1 MSEPTV
7 PASVAD
13 RPASYAR
20 MFADRVAATPDRDAF
35 RYPSAAGWQTLTW
48 KQTSER
54 VDALAAGLIA
64 LGVQPEQRVA
74 IAASTS
80 IEWILADQAIM
91 CAGAATTTVYP
102 STHAEDVEYI
112 LSDSQS
118 VVVFAEDA
126 TQVAKVQQA
135 RLPELTTVVVFD
147 GDAGTAAATT
157 GTTETAGD
165 GAATGVPVITMSE
178 LAAKG
183 AELLASTPNAVIE
196 RTEAAES
203 EHLATLIYTSGTTGR
218 PKGVRLVNDNWT
230 YEAVAID
237 ALGILDPDD
246 VQYLWLPL
254 SHVLGKVLLV
264 AQIRIGFVTA
274 VDGDLDRIVENL
286 AVIKPTWMG
295 GAPRIFEKV
304 KNKVMLTAT
313 GDGGPKAKIFDW
325 AFKVGAAMTRTRQ
338 AKAKPGRMLS
348 AQYAVAN
355 KLVFHKLQQLLGGN
369 IKFFV
374 SGSAPLARGVA
385 EWFDAAGMTI
395 LEGYGLTESS
405 AFSFVNLP
413 QDTRIGT
420 VGPPAPGTEV
430 IIAADGEIKLRGGGI
445 MRGYHN
451 NPTATDEVLS
461 ADGWLSTGDIGEV
474 VDGYLKVTDRKK
486 DLIKTSGGKYVAPQK
501 VEGIFKAI
509 CPYLSQIIVH
519 GDGRKFVSALITL
532 DDEAIGEWAAK
543 NDVTGSPEQIAGS
556 AQVRQLI
563 SGYVDELNSKLE
575 RWETIKKFAI
585 LPKDLSVDNGELTP
599 SMKVRRRAVEKQY
612 AKILD
617 GFYTD

>member
-1 MSEPTV
+1 
-7 PASVAD
+7 
-13 RPASYAR
+13 

-35 RYPSAAGWQTLTW
+35 RYPEDGAWHTLTW
-48 KQTSER
+48 RQTSDR
-54 VDALAAGLIA
+54 VTALSAGLIA

-74 IAASTS
+74 IAAGTS
-80 IEWILADQAIM
+80 IDWIIADQAIM

-102 STHAEDVEYI
+102 STHADDVQYI

-135 RLPELTTVVVFD
+135 DLPDLTTIVVFD
-147 GDAGTAAATT
+147 DAVASVAHAAAGDTD
-157 GTTETAGD
+157 GVASAG
-165 GAATGVPVITMSE
+165 GAVPVMSLDE

-183 AELLASTPNAVIE
+183 RELLKEQPDAVTA
-196 RTEAAES
+196 RTDAAGS
-203 EHLATLIYTSGTTGR
+203 EQLATLIYTSGTTGR

-230 YEAVAID
+230 YEATAID

-274 VDGDLDRIVENL
+274 VDGNLDRIVENL
-286 AVIKPTWMG
+286 ADIKPTWMG

-304 KNKVMLTAT
+304 RNKVTLTAT
-313 GDGGPKAKIFDW
+313 GSGGPKAKVFNW
-325 AFKVGAAMTRTRQ
+325 AFKVGGRMTAVRQ
-338 AKAKPGRMLS
+338 AKGTPGRVLR
-348 AQYAVAN
+348 AQYALAN
-355 KLVFHKLQQLLGGN
+355 RLVFKTLQQLLGGN

-374 SGSAPLARGVA
+374 SGSAPLPRGVA

-413 QDTRIGT
+413 GDVRIGT
-420 VGPPAPGTEV
+420 VGVPAPGTEV

-451 NPTATDEVLS
+451 NQAATDEVLS
-461 ADGWLSTGDIGEV
+461 ADGWLATGDIGEL
-474 VDGYLKVTDRKK
+474 VDGFLKVTDRKK

-501 VEGIFKAI
+501 LEGIFKAI
-509 CPYLSQIIVH
+509 CPYLSQIVVH
-519 GDGRKFVSALITL
+519 GDGRKFISALITI
-532 DDEAIGEWAAK
+532 DEEAVADWAKQNGLA
-543 NDVTGSPEQIAGS
+543 DVPQHDLAGLP
-556 AQVRQLI
+556 QVRTLI

-585 LPKDLSVDNGELTP
+585 LPADLSVDSGELTP
-599 SMKVRRRAVEKQY
+599 SMKVRRRTVEKQY
-612 AKILD
+612 AEILD
-617 GFYTD
+617 GLYTE

>member
-1 MSEPTV
+1 MSNHPAI
-7 PASVAD
+7 PASVVD
-13 RPASYAR
+13 RPASYAQ

-35 RYPSAAGWQTLTW
+35 RYPKDGSWHTLTW
-48 KQTSER
+48 RQTADR
-54 VDALAAGLIA
+54 VNALAAGLIA

-74 IAASTS
+74 IAAGTS
-80 IEWILADQAIM
+80 IEWIVADQAIM
-91 CAGAATTTVYP
+91 SAGAATTTVYP
-102 STHAEDVEYI
+102 STHAEDVDYI

-126 TQVAKVQQA
+126 SQVAKVQQA
-135 RLPELTTVVVFD
+135 VLPDLTAIVTFD
-147 GDAGTAAATT
+147 EAVAAVAADGTSPT
-157 GTTETAGD
+157 GSV
-165 GAATGVPVITMSE
+165 VPVISLDE
-178 LAAKG
+178 LAARGK
-183 AELLASTPNAVIE
+183 ALLESTPDAVTA
-196 RTEAAES
+196 RTEAAGPEQ
-203 EHLATLIYTSGTTGR
+203 LATLIYTSGTTGR

-230 YEAVAID
+230 YEATAID
-237 ALGILDPDD
+237 ALGILNADD

-274 VDGDLDRIVENL
+274 VDGNLDRIVENL
-286 AVIKPTWMG
+286 AEIKPTWMG

-304 KNKVMLTAT
+304 RNKVTLTAT
-313 GDGGPKAKIFDW
+313 GAGGPKAKIFDW
-325 AFKVGAAMTRTRQ
+325 AFKVGGRMTAVKQ
-338 AKAKPGRMLS
+338 AKGKPGRLLS
-348 AQYAVAN
+348 AQYALAN
-355 KLVFHKLQQLLGGN
+355 RLVFKTLQELLGGN

-374 SGSAPLARGVA
+374 SGSAPLSRGVA

-451 NPTATDEVLS
+451 NQQATDEVLS
-461 ADGWLSTGDIGEV
+461 ADGWLSTGDIGEL

-501 VEGIFKAI
+501 LEGIFKAI
-509 CPYLSQIIVH
+509 NPYLSQIIVH
-519 GDGRKFVSALITL
+519 GDGRKFISALITV
-532 DDEAIGEWAAK
+532 DDEAIADWASK
-543 NDVTGSPEQIAGS
+543 NGLGDLSAEQLAGS
-556 AQVRQLI
+556 AQVRTLI

-585 LPKDLSVDNGELTP
+585 LPKDLSVDSGELTP

-612 AKILD
+612 AVILNA
-617 GFYTD
+617 FYDD